1 MVAAL
6 DAAHRRKLGKIRR
19 DSRSSFKEWKAA
31 MRDARLAMLIVMG
44 LSSAIIAELPAI
56 AQTYPRSSVKIIVSI
71 PPGGVGDV
79 VTRLVSQQLQTA
91 WKVPVVVENRPGGN
105 AAIAAQ
111 AVARSAP
118 DGHTFLVAPD
128 AAFTSSPFLS
138 INKLPYSLD
147 EFTPITVLVRLTPV
161 LAVNA
166 SLPVKTVEDLVA
178 LSKSRPGS
186 LSYGSFGTYTH
197 LSMED
202 FKQRT
207 GADLLHVP
215 YRGSGPAITD
225 LLSGQISA
233 VFASL
238 STVEEHA
245 KAGSLRIIA
254 AATKERLP
262 DYSDLPTVADS
273 GIANF
278 ETSAWFGLFGPA
290 NMPTE
295 LAERVRDD
303 VSLAL
308 ATPESIEFFRKN
320 TIQRIDMPLAGFAR
334 LIRRDAEHWGAL
346 IKSIGLKLD

>member
-1 MVAAL
+1 
-6 DAAHRRKLGKIRR
+6 
-19 DSRSSFKEWKAA
+19 
-31 MRDARLAMLIVMG
+31 
-44 LSSAIIAELPAI
+44 
-56 AQTYPRSSVKIIVSI
+56 
-71 PPGGVGDV
+71 
-79 VTRLVSQQLQTA
+79 
-91 WKVPVVVENRPGGN
+91 
-105 AAIAAQ
+105 
-111 AVARSAP
+111 
-118 DGHTFLVAPD
+118 
-128 AAFTSSPFLS
+128 
-138 INKLPYSLD
+138 
-147 EFTPITVLVRLTPV
+147 
-161 LAVNA
+161 
-166 SLPVKTVEDLVA
+166 
-178 LSKSRPGS
+178 
-186 LSYGSFGTYTH
+186 
-197 LSMED
+197 MED